1 MCAALIALLR
11 DGESLED
18 LMKLSPEE
26 LLLRWANYH
35 LEEAGCSKINNF
47 SSDIKVGHTH
57 HVCPGLSYDC
67 VSPGSS
73 YDCVSP
79 ESSYDCVGTGLS
91 YDCVGPGS
99 FCAFVIVYIFCF
111 ALQDSKA
118 YYNILNQVAPKGDEE
133 GIPLIAIDISG
144 IRVHGHPTLENI
156 INCNSILGNLIN
168 RQCCYSFLVKSAC

>member
-1 MCAALIALLR
+1 MLMSVLFQWCVCAALIALLR

-57 HVCPGLSYDC
+57 HV
-67 VSPGSS
+67 SPGSS

-118 YYNILNQVAPKGDEE
+118 YYNLLNQVAPKGDEE
-133 GIPLIAIDISG
+133 GIPPIAIDISG
-144 IRVHGHPTLENI
+144 IRVHALPTLETSTI
-156 INCNSILGNLIN
+156 EGAIFS
-168 RQCCYSFLVKSAC
+168 SFPGC